1 MTDRATTR
9 GRDGVIPVP
18 QPATASRRVAVWD
31 PFVRLFHWSLALS
44 IALAWLTSDELKTVH
59 QAIGLTIAGLVAL
72 RVVWGL
78 VGPRHARFADFLRGP
93 RTVLAYLRR
102 MTDGTEPR
110 HLGHNPAGGVMVM
123 ALLVMVGATALT
135 GWLQTTDAF
144 WGSEAVEEI
153 HETLATLILVL
164 VAGHLGGVLLAS
176 LRHGENLVR
185 AMIDGQKAPL
195 DPDHGDRT

>member
-1 MTDRATTR
+1 MTDHAAKG
-9 GRDGVIPVP
+9 GRDGDFPAP
-18 QPATASRRVAVWD
+18 QSASDARRITVWD
-31 PFVRLFHWSLALS
+31 PFVRLFHWSLALL
-44 IALAWLTSDELKTVH
+44 IALAWLTSDELKNVH

-72 RVVWGL
+72 RIIWGL
-78 VGPRHARFADFLRGP
+78 VGPRHARFSGFLRGP
-93 RTVLAYLRR
+93 RATLAYLRR

-110 HLGHNPAGGVMVM
+110 YLGHNPAGGIMVV
-123 ALLVMVGATALT
+123 ALLMTIGATALT

-144 WGSEAVEEI
+144 WGSDALEDI
-153 HETLATLILVL
+153 HEALATLILVL

-195 DPDHGDRT
+195 APNGDQD